1 MIVVMGE
8 IKEPRQDLR
17 RKVGMVSRD
26 QVALEADRIALRTS
40 SGLAGEK
47 ELKGG
52 GQVVGGLCGEAF

>member
-40 SGLAGEK
+40 SGLVGEN
-47 ELKGG
+47 
-52 GQVVGGLCGEAF
+52 